1 MRILLDNA
9 GYLKG
14 WMLEDDCGKLS
25 DNDIVIETPQIDDIR
40 QFRREASLYH
50 LVDGKL
56 VKDENRQTQLD
67 AENAKE
73 KKPLSFQDKV
83 ALFIEAFDV
92 DDEPD
97 YKTGF
102 KHRPYFDKDK
112 MKFAWK
118 SIADDKN

>member
-14 WMLEDDCGKLS
+14 WMLEDDLGKLS
-25 DNDIVIETPQIDDIR
+25 DNDIVIETPKFDDIHM
-40 QFRREASLYH
+40 FRKESHLYR

-56 VKDENRQTQLD
+56 VRDDDRQAQLD
-67 AENAKE
+67 AEKE
-73 KKPLSFQDKV
+73 QKKNTLSFQDKV

-118 SIADDKN
+118 SIADDK